1 MNSLTL
7 IIIGL
12 VWFYLGY
19 RFYGSFIERKLVG
32 PDDSKPTPAVS
43 LNDNVDFSPAKTV
56 FLWGHHF
63 ASIAGA
69 GPIIGPILA
78 VSYFGW
84 GITTLWIT
92 IGCVF
97 MGGVHD
103 YLSLMLSVRNKGQGI
118 AEIAGISIGKR
129 TRIVFAILIWLT
141 LVFIITVFAA
151 SGAKALVSYPELV
164 IPTFGICIVAIFL
177 GLAVYRFKMNS
188 KLASVI
194 AIAVVY
200 GLIWIGFKHPLSLP
214 EWLAPSEKAAV
225 NWMMTILFVYCA
237 IASVLPVWFL
247 LQPRDFLSAVNLF
260 VGLALGVLGVFIVHP
275 TINAPFHVGGF
286 MSGNKPIWPLLF
298 IIVAC
303 GAISGFHTMVG
314 TGTTSKQLARE
325 SCGKVVG
332 FGGMIMEGVLAFLVV
347 IVVSAGLMWGAA
359 PSGTASAQ
367 GGLYFQTALGES
379 WILAF
384 GNGFGNI
391 VGKIG
396 IPGLSAAFAGLL
408 GATMVKTFVM
418 TSLDTSTRL
427 GRFVFVETFAKNLP
441 FLRNR
446 LLATLMVIV
455 PAFLLA
461 VTNTYGNI
469 WKMFGAS
476 NQLIAAIAL
485 IAISAYLAGIRKPTV
500 FTYVPAVLMS
510 LTTTAALLWSTFNPM
525 TGYLVGEFNLML
537 GIISIVL
544 IAMAAVIAYD
554 GTTALIAYKKK
565 QRVIEPL

>member
-1 MNSLTL
+1 VNSLTL
-7 IIIGL
+7 IIIAL
-12 VWFYLGY
+12 IWFYLGY
-19 RFYGSFIERKLVG
+19 RFYGSYIERKLVK
-32 PDDSKPTPAVS
+32 PDDSKPTPAVA
-43 LNDNVDFSPAKTV
+43 LNDNVDYSPAKTS

-84 GITTLWIT
+84 GITALWIT
-92 IGCVF
+92 IGSVF
-97 MGGVHD
+97 MGAVHD

-118 AEIAGISIGKR
+118 AEVAGISIGNR
-129 TRIVFAILIWLT
+129 TRVVFAILIWLT

-151 SGAKALVSYPELV
+151 SGAKALVAYPELV
-164 IPTFGICIVAIFL
+164 IPTFGMCIVAIGL
-177 GLAVYRFKMNS
+177 GLAVYRFKMSS
-188 KLASVI
+188 KLASII

-200 GLIWIGFKHPLSLP
+200 VLIWVGFNHPLSLP
-214 EWLAPSEKAAV
+214 EWLAPTEKAAI
-225 NWMMTILFVYCA
+225 NWMMTILFIYCA

-247 LQPRDFLSAVNLF
+247 LQPRDFLSSVNLF
-260 VGLALGVLGVFIVHP
+260 VGLALGVLGVIIVHP
-275 TINAPFHVGGF
+275 VMNAPFHIGGF

-303 GAISGFHTMVG
+303 GAISGFHTMVA

-325 SCGKVVG
+325 SCGKVIG

-347 IVVSAGLMWGAA
+347 IVVSAGLMWGTA
-359 PSGTASAQ
+359 PAGATSAQ
-367 GGLYFQTALGES
+367 AGLYFQTALGES

-391 VGKIG
+391 VGEIG
-396 IPGLSAAFAGLL
+396 IPGLTAAFAGLL

-427 GRFVFVETFAKNLP
+427 GRFVFVETFAKKIP
-441 FLRNR
+441 FLKNR
-446 LLATLMVIV
+446 LIATMVVIV

-461 VTNTYGNI
+461 VTNTYSNI
-469 WKMFGAS
+469 WRMFGAS

-485 IAISAYLAGIRKPTV
+485 ITISAYLAGKRKPTV
-500 FTYVPAVLMS
+500 FTFIPAVLMS
-510 LTTTAALLWSTFNPM
+510 ITTIAALLWGAFNPK
-525 TGYLVGEFNLML
+525 TGYLVGEFSITL
-537 GIISIVL
+537 GIISILL

-554 GTTALIAYKKK
+554 GMRALIAYRKKSK
-565 QRVIEPL
+565 TMAV

>member
-7 IIIGL
+7 IIIAL
-12 VWFYLGY
+12 IWFYLGY
-19 RFYGSFIERKLVG
+19 RFYGSYIERKLVK
-32 PDDSKPTPAVS
+32 PDDSKPTPAVA
-43 LNDNVDFSPAKTV
+43 LNDNVDYSPAKTS

-84 GITTLWIT
+84 GITALWIT
-92 IGCVF
+92 IGSVF
-97 MGGVHD
+97 MGAVHD

-118 AEIAGISIGKR
+118 AEVAGISIGNR
-129 TRIVFAILIWLT
+129 TRVVFAILIWLT

-151 SGAKALVSYPELV
+151 SGAKALVAYPELV
-164 IPTFGICIVAIFL
+164 IPTFGMCIVAIGL
-177 GLAVYRFKMNS
+177 GLAVYRFKMSS
-188 KLASVI
+188 KLASII

-200 GLIWIGFKHPLSLP
+200 VLIWVGFNHPLSLP
-214 EWLAPSEKAAV
+214 EWLAPTEKAAI
-225 NWMMTILFVYCA
+225 NWMMTILFIYCA

-247 LQPRDFLSAVNLF
+247 LQPRDFLSSVNLF
-260 VGLALGVLGVFIVHP
+260 VGLALGVLGVIIVHP
-275 TINAPFHVGGF
+275 VMNAPFHIGGF

-303 GAISGFHTMVG
+303 GAISGFHTMVA

-325 SCGKVVG
+325 SCGKVIG

-347 IVVSAGLMWGAA
+347 IVVSAGLMWGTA
-359 PSGTASAQ
+359 PAGATSAQ
-367 GGLYFQTALGES
+367 AGLYFQTALGES

-391 VGKIG
+391 VGEIG
-396 IPGLSAAFAGLL
+396 IPGLTAAFAGLL

-427 GRFVFVETFAKNLP
+427 GRFVFVETFAKKIP
-441 FLRNR
+441 FLKNR
-446 LLATLMVIV
+446 LIATMVVIV

-461 VTNTYGNI
+461 VTNTYSNI
-469 WKMFGAS
+469 WRMFGAS

-485 IAISAYLAGIRKPTV
+485 ITISAYLAGKRKPTV
-500 FTYVPAVLMS
+500 FTFIPAVLMS
-510 LTTTAALLWSTFNPM
+510 ITTIAALLWGAFNPK
-525 TGYLVGEFNLML
+525 TGYLVGEFSITL
-537 GIISIVL
+537 GIISILL

-554 GTTALIAYKKK
+554 GMRALIAYRKKSK
-565 QRVIEPL
+565 TMAV

>member
-7 IIIGL
+7 IIIAF

-19 RFYGSFIERKLVG
+19 RFYGNFIERRLVS
-32 PDDSKPTPAVS
+32 PDDSKATPAVA
-43 LNDNVDFSPAKTV
+43 LNDNVDYSPAKTS

-84 GITTLWIT
+84 GITALWIT
-92 IGCVF
+92 IGSVF
-97 MGGVHD
+97 MGAVHD
-103 YLSLMLSVRNKGQGI
+103 YLSLMLSVRNKGKGI
-118 AEIAGISIGKR
+118 AEVAGISIGNR
-129 TRIVFAILIWLT
+129 TRVVFAVLIWLT

-177 GLAVYRFKMNS
+177 GLAVYRFKVSS
-188 KLASVI
+188 KVASII

-200 GLIWIGFKHPLSLP
+200 GLIWVGFKHPLSFP
-214 EWLAPSEKAAV
+214 TWLASTEQAAV
-225 NWMMTILFVYCA
+225 NWMMVVLFTYCA

-247 LQPRDFLSAVNLF
+247 LQPRDFLSSVNLF
-260 VGLALGVLGVFIVHP
+260 VGLALGVLGVAIVHP
-275 TINAPFHVGGF
+275 TMNAPFHIGGF

-314 TGTTSKQLARE
+314 TGTTSKQLSKE

-347 IVVSAGLMWGAA
+347 IVVSAGLIWGNAPAGATAA
-359 PSGTASAQ
+359 QAGH
-367 GGLYFQTALGES
+367 YFQTALSES

-384 GNGFGNI
+384 GHGFGNI
-391 VGKIG
+391 VGEVG
-396 IPGLSAAFAGLL
+396 MPGLTAAFAGLL

-427 GRFVFVETFAKNLP
+427 GRFVFVETFAKKVP
-441 FLRNR
+441 FLKNR
-446 LLATLMVIV
+446 LVATLIVII

-461 VTNTYGNI
+461 VTNTYSNI

-485 IAISAYLAGIRKPTV
+485 ITISAYLAGKRKPTV
-500 FTYVPAVLMS
+500 FTYIPATLMAI
-510 LTTTAALLWSTFNPM
+510 TTTAALLWGAFNPK
-525 TGYLVGEFNLML
+525 TGYFVGEFNLTL

-544 IAMAAVIAYD
+544 IVMAGVIAYD
-554 GTTALIAYKKK
+554 GTAALIAYRK
-565 QRVIEPL
+565 RARTMS